1 MIKTKLLTKDYG
13 KKRAVDNLTIQVRP
27 GEVTGFL
34 GPNGAGKTTTMKM
47 IMGLQTPSSGEA
59 TINGRPLCRHRAP
72 MREVGASLNPRD
84 FHPGRTA
91 RAHLSSLAAT
101 HGIGTRRVDEVLGL
115 TGLEAVANKR
125 AGTFSLGMSQRLGI
139 AAALLGDPATLILDE
154 PVNGLDPEGVV
165 WVRDLVKRLAAEGR
179 TIFLSSHLMNEMAV
193 TADHLIV
200 IGRGKLLAEGSMES
214 ILKADSEVTTTV
226 RSPQIVQLR
235 DVLVPQGASVE
246 LTGSN
251 EAIVKKIE
259 TTVIGETAAKKGLVL
274 HELTPVRTSLEQ
286 VFMNLTGDAVEYRS
300 TSAHEPRKGQK

>member
-1 MIKTKLLTKDYG
+1 
-13 KKRAVDNLTIQVRP
+13 
-27 GEVTGFL
+27 
-34 GPNGAGKTTTMKM
+34 
-47 IMGLQTPSSGEA
+47 
-59 TINGRPLCRHRAP
+59 

-259 TTVIGETAAKKGLVL
+259 TTVIGETAAKNGLVL

>member
-1 MIKTKLLTKDYG
+1 MIETKLLTKDYG

-27 GEVTGFL
+27 GAVTGFL

-47 IMGLQTPSSGEA
+47 IMGLQTPSSGEV

-91 RAHLSSLAAT
+91 RAHLRSL
-101 HGIGTRRVDEVLGL
+101 
-115 TGLEAVANKR
+115 
-125 AGTFSLGMSQRLGI
+125 

-200 IGRGKLLAEGSMES
+200 IGQGKLLAEGSMES

-226 RSPQIVQLR
+226 RSPQIERLR
-235 DVLVPQGASVE
+235 DVLVPQGALVE
-246 LTGSN
+246 ITGAD
-251 EAIVKKIE
+251 EAVVKKIE
-259 TTVIGETAAKKGLVL
+259 TTVIGEAAARNGIVL

-300 TSAHEPRKGQK
+300 TDAYEPRKGQK

>member
-1 MIKTKLLTKDYG
+1 MIETKLLTKDYG

-27 GEVTGFL
+27 GAVTGFL

-47 IMGLQTPSSGEA
+47 IMGLQTPSSGEV

-91 RAHLSSLAAT
+91 RAHLRSL
-101 HGIGTRRVDEVLGL
+101 
-115 TGLEAVANKR
+115 
-125 AGTFSLGMSQRLGI
+125 

-200 IGRGKLLAEGSMES
+200 IGQGKLLAEGSMES

-226 RSPQIVQLR
+226 RSPQIERLR
-235 DVLVPQGASVE
+235 DVLVPQGALVE
-246 LTGSN
+246 ITGAD
-251 EAIVKKIE
+251 EAVVKKIE
-259 TTVIGETAAKKGLVL
+259 TTVIGEAAARNGIVL

-286 VFMNLTGDAVEYRS
+286 VFMNLTGDAEVYS
-300 TSAHEPRKGQK
+300 QNGQPPLETHPE

>member
-1 MIKTKLLTKDYG
+1 MIETQLLTKDYG
-13 KKRAVDNLTIQVRP
+13 KKRAVDNLTIQVGLVRSR
-27 GEVTGFL
+27 GFL

-47 IMGLQTPSSGEA
+47 IMGLQAPSSGDA

-91 RAHLSSLAAT
+91 RAHLSSL
-101 HGIGTRRVDEVLGL
+101 
-115 TGLEAVANKR
+115 
-125 AGTFSLGMSQRLGI
+125 

-235 DVLVPQGASVE
+235 DVLVPQGAFVE
-246 LTGSN
+246 LTGSD
-251 EAIVKKIE
+251 EAVVKKIE
-259 TTVIGETAAKKGLVL
+259 TTVIGEIAAKNGLVL

-300 TSAHEPRKGQK
+300 TSAHESRKGQK

>member
-1 MIKTKLLTKDYG
+1 MIETKLLTKDYG

-27 GEVTGFL
+27 GAVTGFL

-47 IMGLQTPSSGEA
+47 IMGLQTPSSGEV

-91 RAHLSSLAAT
+91 RAHLRSL
-101 HGIGTRRVDEVLGL
+101 
-115 TGLEAVANKR
+115 
-125 AGTFSLGMSQRLGI
+125 

-200 IGRGKLLAEGSMES
+200 IGQGKLLAEGSMES

-226 RSPQIVQLR
+226 RSPQIERLR
-235 DVLVPQGASVE
+235 DVLVPQGALVE
-246 LTGSN
+246 ITGAD
-251 EAIVKKIE
+251 EAVVKKIE
-259 TTVIGETAAKKGLVL
+259 TTVIGEAAARNGIVL
-274 HELTPVRTSLEQ
+274 HELTPVRASLEQ

-300 TSAHEPRKGQK
+300 TDAYEPRKGQK